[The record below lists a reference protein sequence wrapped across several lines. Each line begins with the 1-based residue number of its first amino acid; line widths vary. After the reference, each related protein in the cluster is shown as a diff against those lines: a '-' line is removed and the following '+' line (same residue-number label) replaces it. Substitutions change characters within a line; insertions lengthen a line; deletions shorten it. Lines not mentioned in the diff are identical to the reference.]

1 MSEKYLIF
9 GATGSVGSS
18 LAEQLKNSG
27 NDIHLV
33 ARNESEVKTIAEKL
47 GCSYTVAD
55 VLEDGFIEKV
65 KSDINDIKGIAY
77 CVGSIDL
84 KPLRMVTEADMNKC
98 MKLNL
103 YSAIE
108 AIKGFQESL
117 KKNKGSV
124 VLFSTVAAQRGFTN
138 HTIIASAKAAVEGL
152 TVTLAAEFAP
162 NIRVNCIAPSL
173 SKSKIAEPMLKNPA
187 IAEGIAKAHP
197 LKRLGEGKDSAAL
210 AKFLITEESS
220 WVTGQV
226 IAVAVALGAQDL
238 FKNLISG
245 ILVLVEKRFKIGDWI
260 LVEGI
265 IEGIVEKIGFRSTVL
280 RKFDKSLAIIPN
292 FQFAENAVINIS
304 ETTNW
309 RIDWAITLQ
318 YDTTVD
324 QLKKIR
330 NEIEDH
336 INKNDDF
343 DKAVGVAV
351 RVEKFSDSS
360 IDMRVRCFT
369 TSNSFSTWL
378 EVKEK
383 LAIEIKQI
391 VEGNKA
397 AFAFPSQSIYIE
409 KK

>member
-47 GCSYTVAD
+47 ECSHTVAD

-65 KSDINDIKGIAY
+65 KSDINEIKGVAY

-108 AIKGFQESL
+108 VIKGFQESL

-162 NIRVNCIAPSL
+162 HIRVNCIAPSL

-220 WVTGQV
+220 WITGQI
-226 IAVAVALGAQDL
+226 IAVDG
-238 FKNLISG
+238 G
-245 ILVLVEKRFKIGDWI
+245 
-260 LVEGI
+260 
-265 IEGIVEKIGFRSTVL
+265 RS
-280 RKFDKSLAIIPN
+280 
-292 FQFAENAVINIS
+292 
-304 ETTNW
+304 
-309 RIDWAITLQ
+309 
-318 YDTTVD
+318 
-324 QLKKIR
+324 
-330 NEIEDH
+330 
-336 INKNDDF
+336 
-343 DKAVGVAV
+343 
-351 RVEKFSDSS
+351 
-360 IDMRVRCFT
+360 
-369 TSNSFSTWL
+369 
-378 EVKEK
+378 K
-383 LAIEIKQI
+383 L
-391 VEGNKA
+391 
-397 AFAFPSQSIYIE
+397 S
-409 KK
+409 

>member
-33 ARNESEVKTIAEKL
+33 ARNEGEVKVIADKL

-65 KSDINDIKGIAY
+65 KSDVNEIKGIAY

-162 NIRVNCIAPSL
+162 HIRVNCIAPSL

-220 WVTGQV
+220 WITGQI
-226 IAVAVALGAQDL
+226 IAVDG
-238 FKNLISG
+238 G
-245 ILVLVEKRFKIGDWI
+245 
-260 LVEGI
+260 
-265 IEGIVEKIGFRSTVL
+265 RS
-280 RKFDKSLAIIPN
+280 
-292 FQFAENAVINIS
+292 
-304 ETTNW
+304 
-309 RIDWAITLQ
+309 
-318 YDTTVD
+318 
-324 QLKKIR
+324 
-330 NEIEDH
+330 
-336 INKNDDF
+336 
-343 DKAVGVAV
+343 
-351 RVEKFSDSS
+351 
-360 IDMRVRCFT
+360 
-369 TSNSFSTWL
+369 
-378 EVKEK
+378 K
-383 LAIEIKQI
+383 L
-391 VEGNKA
+391 
-397 AFAFPSQSIYIE
+397 S
-409 KK
+409 

>member
-27 NDIHLV
+27 SDIHLV
-33 ARNESEVKTIAEKL
+33 ARNESEVKAIAEKL

-65 KSDINDIKGIAY
+65 KSDINDIKGVAY

-162 NIRVNCIAPSL
+162 HIRVNCIAPSL
-173 SKSKIAEPMLKNPA
+173 SKSKIAEPMLKNPV

-220 WVTGQV
+220 WITGQI
-226 IAVAVALGAQDL
+226 IAVDG
-238 FKNLISG
+238 G
-245 ILVLVEKRFKIGDWI
+245 
-260 LVEGI
+260 
-265 IEGIVEKIGFRSTVL
+265 RS
-280 RKFDKSLAIIPN
+280 
-292 FQFAENAVINIS
+292 
-304 ETTNW
+304 
-309 RIDWAITLQ
+309 
-318 YDTTVD
+318 
-324 QLKKIR
+324 
-330 NEIEDH
+330 
-336 INKNDDF
+336 
-343 DKAVGVAV
+343 
-351 RVEKFSDSS
+351 
-360 IDMRVRCFT
+360 
-369 TSNSFSTWL
+369 
-378 EVKEK
+378 K
-383 LAIEIKQI
+383 L
-391 VEGNKA
+391 
-397 AFAFPSQSIYIE
+397 S
-409 KK
+409 

>member
-33 ARNESEVKTIAEKL
+33 ARNESEVKAIAEKL

-65 KSDINDIKGIAY
+65 KSDINDIKGVAY

-220 WVTGQV
+220 WITGQV
-226 IAVAVALGAQDL
+226 IAVDG
-238 FKNLISG
+238 G
-245 ILVLVEKRFKIGDWI
+245 
-260 LVEGI
+260 
-265 IEGIVEKIGFRSTVL
+265 RS
-280 RKFDKSLAIIPN
+280 
-292 FQFAENAVINIS
+292 
-304 ETTNW
+304 
-309 RIDWAITLQ
+309 
-318 YDTTVD
+318 
-324 QLKKIR
+324 
-330 NEIEDH
+330 
-336 INKNDDF
+336 
-343 DKAVGVAV
+343 
-351 RVEKFSDSS
+351 
-360 IDMRVRCFT
+360 
-369 TSNSFSTWL
+369 
-378 EVKEK
+378 K
-383 LAIEIKQI
+383 L
-391 VEGNKA
+391 
-397 AFAFPSQSIYIE
+397 S
-409 KK
+409 